1 MAMADRRTEERTEI
15 SYALITNTDNKV
27 EEKSF
32 MKKIDKT
39 YRKSRVCSPLRQA
52 VCGQKK
58 IQGWSAVF
66 GPEKKN
72 RKPRE

>member
-52 VCGQKK
+52 VCGQKNP
-58 IQGWSAVF
+58 GMVRGVWTR
-66 GPEKKN
+66 KKE
-72 RKPRE
+72 P

>member
-32 MKKIDKT
+32 I
-39 YRKSRVCSPLRQA
+39 
-52 VCGQKK
+52 
-58 IQGWSAVF
+58 
-66 GPEKKN
+66 KKN
-72 RKPRE
+72 